1 MLRKRIPQ
9 SKAKAFTVFRRKH
22 GGVPESS
29 RTFCLTDCLCV
40 FENLASFPQRR
51 LKFAFCGFFF
61 FSFLFFSFRFFSL
74 FPRGGGVW
82 GTDAVIGER
91 IRDVRYYTC
100 RSFIR
105 PLIIVLR
112 IEDAVRFWL
121 SRTKP
126 HDPTLP
132 HPKTKKKPQKT
143 GSPNAMKFP
152 RYPQGTLICK

>member
-9 SKAKAFTVFRRKH
+9 SKANAFTVFRRKH

-61 FSFLFFSFRFFSL
+61 FSFRFFSL
-74 FPRGGGVW
+74 FPRGGVG

-100 RSFIR
+100 RYFIR
-105 PLIIVLR
+105 LLIIVLW

-126 HDPTLP
+126 HPPPPQD
-132 HPKTKKKPQKT
+132 KKKPQKT

-152 RYPQGTLICK
+152 RWGQGTLICK